1 MLLIIPKLYYTMNF
15 VIIIFYFFSQF
26 LSKLP
31 SSFILFSIFKIV
43 WSPKVKSSS
52 TSAYFFS
59 DLFLI
64 NFARFFNSLS
74 SGEYVNLTFLLL
86 EGNIDWKVIFFHLY
100 NILKEILSDDN
111 ADTFAAS
118 LLISYSSFSSLIFLS
133 IAMIYYISL
142 LKDFF

>member
-86 EGNIDWKVIFFHLY
+86 EGNIDWEVIFFHLY

>member
-15 VIIIFYFFSQF
+15 VIIIFYFFSRF

-133 IAMIYYISL
+133 IAMIYYIFF

>member
-1 MLLIIPKLYYTMNF
+1 M
-15 VIIIFYFFSQF
+15 
-26 LSKLP
+26 
-31 SSFILFSIFKIV
+31 

-74 SGEYVNLTFLLL
+74 SGEYVNLTFLLI
-86 EGNIDWKVIFFHLY
+86 EGNIDWKEIFFHLY
-100 NILKEILSDDN
+100 NLLKEILSDDN

-133 IAMIYYISL
+133 IAMIYYIFF